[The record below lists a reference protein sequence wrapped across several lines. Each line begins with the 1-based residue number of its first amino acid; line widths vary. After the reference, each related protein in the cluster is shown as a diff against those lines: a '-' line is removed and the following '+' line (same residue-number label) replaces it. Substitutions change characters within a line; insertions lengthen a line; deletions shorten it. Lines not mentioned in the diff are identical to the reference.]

1 MPCLRCYFLGLSP
14 WVKLLLLFSPIHW
27 EKLFLFQH
35 LAVHCIWC
43 SAVLLPRLPA
53 QRRNSTAR
61 ISSKLQQ
68 SATIVTAMFSLCDAF
83 LAFCFVL
90 PLCRLCGEGGWPNSW
105 PCGLFPELFTEFST
119 NLSDHCRVV
128 ADVALSQRL
137 KLSQSLERCWGVQEW
152 SVRWIVLHG
161 VHQWHKDRR
170 YHRKAL
176 PWPATRHM
184 GVQHPPVLRCYT
196 WGGEGLQAPIIE
208 GRKLSQA
215 DGGCGSGRELSQLWV
230 GLWTCYNSRWKS
242 SATKDR
248 VT

>member
-1 MPCLRCYFLGLSP
+1 MPCLWCYFLGLSP

-27 EKLFLFQH
+27 EKLFLFQR

-68 SATIVTAMFSLCDAF
+68 SAAIVTAMFSLCDAF

-184 GVQHPPVLRCYT
+184 DVLVSCVEVLHLRRTRPPGSNHRREEALPGR
-196 WGGEGLQAPIIE
+196 WGMWVRKGTQPAVGWIMNMLQ
-208 GRKLSQA
+208 
-215 DGGCGSGRELSQLWV
+215 
-230 GLWTCYNSRWKS
+230 
-242 SATKDR
+242 
-248 VT
+248 